1 MERHELF
8 SRTLRCAR
16 ILLRGL
22 KFRRGPF
29 GTGKSRE
36 ANIMKMFQ
44 NKLSMGS
51 EHIPSRRRIGAMGA
65 VLLVIVGILI
75 GTQIQNVFSGDNIYQ
90 QIEKFKDVLS
100 LADKYYV
107 DNIDTQ
113 KLVDAAI
120 NGMLSQ
126 LDPHSVYIPAKETQ
140 AISEEFSGSFEG
152 IGIEFDVVNDTLL
165 VVSPISGGPSEM
177 LGIQAGD
184 KIIQIDGKSCIGI
197 TADEVRGKLRGPKG
211 TKVNVTIIRQGV
223 EKPLD
228 FEITRDKVSIYSVG
242 ASFMVNHD
250 VGYVE
255 VNRFAETTDKEL
267 EEALAKLKLEG
278 MKGLILDLRDN
289 PGGLLNEAVDVASEF
304 IPKGKTIVYTKGRV
318 GEANENF
325 PSNGGSY
332 TRLPLIV
339 LVNGGSASASE
350 IVSGAIQDLDRG
362 LIVGETSF
370 GKGLVQRQF
379 SLDDGSAVRIT
390 IARYYTP
397 SGRLIQ
403 RPYGKDRIKYFEGA
417 EEIDSSEKSGSNL
430 SHTLEND
437 TSRPVFKTAS
447 GRTVYGGG
455 GITPDYIVKM
465 DTIPSFVYQMEAKR
479 IFLQYVDDHYSQFR
493 EKLTREYGDA
503 ERFDEEFQ
511 VESNMLDDIFNKA
524 EKAGVKVNKNDYDK
538 NSKYVTMLMKAQIAR
553 NIWGND
559 GWSRSVLPYDNQ
571 FQKALT
577 LFPEARQIAGLELDK
592 N

>member
-1 MERHELF
+1 MLSPGRIG
-8 SRTLRCAR
+8 TIGG
-16 ILLRGL
+16 ILL
-22 KFRRGPF
+22 
-29 GTGKSRE
+29 
-36 ANIMKMFQ
+36 
-44 NKLSMGS
+44 
-51 EHIPSRRRIGAMGA
+51 
-65 VLLVIVGILI
+65 VVVGILI

-120 NGMLSQ
+120 NGMLGQ

-152 IGIEFDVVNDTLL
+152 IGIQFDVVNDTLL

-177 LGIQAGD
+177 VGIQAGD
-184 KIIQIDGKSCIGI
+184 KIVQIDAKSCIGI
-197 TADEVRGKLRGPKG
+197 TQDEVIKKLRGPKG
-211 TKVNVTIIRQGV
+211 TKVDVTVVREGV
-223 EKPLD
+223 DKPLD
-228 FEITRDKVSIYSVG
+228 FEITRDKIPIYSVT
-242 ASFMVNHD
+242 ASFMVND
-250 VGYVE
+250 RVGYIYL
-255 VNRFAETTDKEL
+255 NRFAETTGKEL
-267 EEALAKLKLEG
+267 EDALTKLKSQG
-278 MKGLILDLRDN
+278 MKELILDLRDN

-304 IPKGKTIVYTKGRV
+304 IPKGKTIVYTKGRIE
-318 GEANENF
+318 EANENF

-332 TRLPLIV
+332 NKLPLIV

-350 IVSGAIQDLDRG
+350 IVSGSIQDLDRG

-403 RPYGKDRIKYFEGA
+403 RPYGKDRLKYFEGA
-417 EEIDSSEKSGSNL
+417 QEIDSSEKSGANL
-430 SHTLEND
+430 SHTIESD
-437 TSRPVFKTAS
+437 SSRPIFKTAS

-455 GITPDYIVKM
+455 GITPDYIIKM
-465 DTIPSFVYQMEAKR
+465 DTIPSFVYQMEAKK
-479 IFLQYVDDHYSQFR
+479 IFLQYVDDHYSQSQDKFN
-493 EKLTREYGDA
+493 KEYGGA
-503 ERFDEEFQ
+503 QKFNDEFH
-511 VESNMLDDIFNKA
+511 VSNNVLDDIFGQTQ
-524 EKAGVKVNKNDYDK
+524 KAGIKVSKGDYEK
-538 NSKYVTMLMKAQIAR
+538 NSKYVALLIKAHIAQ
-553 NIWGND
+553 NIWSYD
-559 GWSRSVLPYDNQ
+559 GWSMVMLPYDNQ
-571 FQKALT
+571 FQKALM
-577 LFPEARQIAGLELDK
+577 LFPEAKQIAGL